1 MDTSRCKGSW
11 VCASHCSAV
20 GEWREQ
26 GVLFLSCERVAEVQ
40 RGTQSCL
47 NVQHSHAPESMRL
60 WPRAPHTPRTQ
71 MLDVSSVFKKRAL
84 TCVHTCTLRSTPG
97 PGLATGERCHTL
109 DTLWQD
115 QQLPES
121 SWGKRGTIFCLF
133 MLSCPKQHWN
143 KIQSFNTATNCPHN
157 VITTFSEVFT
167 QSLMNFAVMPKRKRA
182 YMQPCRQRENKTIRP
197 HLRMVTNIW
206 NGQSSNQ
213 RA

>member
-1 MDTSRCKGSW
+1 MQRILSVCFTLQCSRRMERAGCVVPQLWKG
-11 VCASHCSAV
+11 C
-20 GEWREQ
+20 
-26 GVLFLSCERVAEVQ
+26 
-40 RGTQSCL
+40 RGTER
-47 NVQHSHAPESMRL
+47 HAELPECSTFTR
-60 WPRAPHTPRTQ
+60 PGVYEAVAPGSTHTPRTQ